1 MLDHVSITLSGLCND
16 GMILLP
22 VFKNPDQE
30 KRSREEKEICP
41 AETLSEEA
49 LPEAVSG
56 SQTE

>member
-1 MLDHVSITLSGLCND
+1 M
-16 GMILLP
+16 
-22 VFKNPDQE
+22 
-30 KRSREEKEICP
+30 RSREEKEICP